1 MQFKPNIMNT
11 IFPEEIIS
19 QTSEGHFAKF
29 NSKTRIVYLLI
40 ILLLV
45 VTGVA
50 LPFVR
55 VDITHQGRGIIRS
68 TAENNIVSAAIYGE
82 VIKNS
87 LQENLYVTK
96 GDILLKLNTE
106 KLDEEFNSLLVR
118 RSLIC
123 DYQRD
128 LEALVDENY
137 AGLQSLLYKK
147 EKEEYLQKLKE
158 LDADLNQKKR
168 DYHRNRELFE
178 KKVIAKVE
186 FENIEFVKDQAK
198 RARLL
203 YSKQKLLQWQSTL
216 KELELE
222 KIELE
227 TQIAKNEKEK
237 RNYQITA
244 PVSGVITHYAG
255 IEAGNFIAPGQN
267 IAQISPKGDLI
278 VECYITP
285 ADIGYIQI
293 GMDVKFQLDAFNY
306 NQWGLASG
314 EVIEISPDIFQNESS
329 SYFKVRC
336 SLNETHLKLKNGYEG
351 KLKKGLSLT
360 ARFVVTERSLY
371 QLLYDKVDD
380 WLNPRLKK

>member
-1 MQFKPNIMNT
+1 MNT

-29 NSKTRIVYLLI
+29 NSKTKIVYLLI
-40 ILLLV
+40 LLLLV
-45 VTGVA
+45 ITGVV

-68 TAENNIVSAAIYGE
+68 IAENNTVSSAIYGE
-82 VIKNS
+82 VIENS
-87 LQENLYVTK
+87 LQENVYVSK
-96 GDILLKLNTE
+96 GDILLKLNSE
-106 KLDEEFNSLLVR
+106 KLDEELNSLLVR

-123 DYQRD
+123 EYQRD
-128 LEALVDENY
+128 IEALIHENY
-137 AGLQSLLYKK
+137 SDLQSLLYKK

-158 LDADLNQKKR
+158 LDADLIQKTR
-168 DYHRNRELFE
+168 DYNRNKELFE
-178 KKVIAKVE
+178 KKVIAEVE
-186 FENIEFVKDQAK
+186 FENIEFTMNQAQH
-198 RARLL
+198 ANLL

-237 RNYQITA
+237 RNYLITA
-244 PVSGVITHYAG
+244 PVCGVITHYSG
-255 IEAGNFIAPGQN
+255 IETGNFIAPGQS

-293 GMDVKFQLDAFNY
+293 GMDAKFQLDAFNY
-306 NQWGLASG
+306 NQWGLATG
-314 EVIEISPDIFQNESS
+314 KVIEISPDIFQNENS

-380 WLNPRLKK
+380 WLNPKLKK